1 MRVREYVRER
11 LELPLRYN
19 TLKAQ
24 RKALGLSRAALARI
38 LEVDPS
44 SVYRQELR
52 NPMSMLWNYA
62 LRGLAAEAKNR
73 TLKAMGRRHRAD
85 LAREDQLLGPSRLE
99 AQGYKLTA
107 EKMRTV
113 TREQAKPQK
122 EARRKHW
129 RSPPLAHEPGRARR
143 TLTKSEITAAA
154 DRAEARRAV
163 AAQKNK
169 P

>member
-1 MRVREYVRER
+1 MRVKEYVRER
-11 LELPLRYN
+11 LELPLRHN

-44 SVYRQELR
+44 SVFRQELR
-52 NPMSMLWNYA
+52 NPTSMLWNYA
-62 LRGLAAEAKNR
+62 LRGLAAEAKNP
-73 TLKAMGRRHRAD
+73 TLKAMERRYKAD

-107 EKMRTV
+107 EKMRAV
-113 TREQAKPQK
+113 TREQANPQK
-122 EARRKHW
+122 ESPRKHR
-129 RSPPLAHEPGRARR
+129 RSSLPAHQPIRAPR

-154 DRAEARRAV
+154 DRAEARAV
-163 AAQKNK
+163 AQKNK